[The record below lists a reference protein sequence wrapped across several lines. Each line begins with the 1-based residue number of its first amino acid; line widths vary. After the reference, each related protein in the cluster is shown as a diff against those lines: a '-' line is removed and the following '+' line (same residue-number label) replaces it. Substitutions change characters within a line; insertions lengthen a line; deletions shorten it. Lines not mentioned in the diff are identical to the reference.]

1 MIGIL
6 LSLLTNNM
14 RLSVISFFILIVTS
28 VSLHAETATVITK
41 QNAIRT
47 SCKFFSP
54 VKATVRYN
62 DMLEII
68 SKEGDWFQVRFKGV
82 QGCIHKSAIQKKSL
96 SLAKLT
102 GSQGKGTSGD
112 EVALA
117 GKGFNPQVE
126 AAYKNKNPELN
137 FSAVDR
143 VESYRISD
151 SEIMQFIQKGKLNLP

>member
-1 MIGIL
+1 MKLFIIVLLMITAA
-6 LSLLTNNM
+6 S
-14 RLSVISFFILIVTS
+14 TS
-28 VSLHAETATVITK
+28 IRAETVTVITK

-54 VKATVRYN
+54 VKATVHYN
-62 DMLEII
+62 DVLEVV
-68 SKEGDWFQVRFKGV
+68 SKEGDWFQVTFKGV

-96 SLAKLT
+96 SLSKLT
-102 GSQGKGTSGD
+102 GSQGKGTSGE

-137 FSAVDR
+137 FGAVDR
-143 VESYRISD
+143 VESYKIPD
-151 SEIMQFIQKGKLNLP
+151 SELMQFIQKGKLSLP

>member
-1 MIGIL
+1 MKLFIIVLLMITAA
-6 LSLLTNNM
+6 S
-14 RLSVISFFILIVTS
+14 TS
-28 VSLHAETATVITK
+28 VRAETVTVITK

-54 VKATVRYN
+54 VKATVHYN
-62 DMLEII
+62 DVLEVV
-68 SKEGDWFQVRFKGV
+68 SKEGDWFQVTFKGV

-96 SLAKLT
+96 SLSKLT
-102 GSQGKGTSGD
+102 GSQGKGTSGE

-137 FSAVDR
+137 FGAVDR
-143 VESYRISD
+143 VESYKIPD
-151 SEIMQFIQKGKLNLP
+151 SELMQFIQKGKLSLP